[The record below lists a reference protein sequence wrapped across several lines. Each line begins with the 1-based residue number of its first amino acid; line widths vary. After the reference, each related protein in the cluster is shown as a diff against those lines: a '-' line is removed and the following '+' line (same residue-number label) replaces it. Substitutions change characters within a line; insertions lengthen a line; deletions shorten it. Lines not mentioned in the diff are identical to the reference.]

1 MNEAKPQDG
10 STVKGYRTLNVAE
23 IDAMNRLKDI
33 SRMFIKELDVLSECA
48 SAEPVERGSRREL
61 ERQQTLRWL
70 SIACTDMQT
79 ACMAACRAV
88 ARPDEDC

>member
-1 MNEAKPQDG
+1 MSEAKPQDG
-10 STVKGYRTLNVAE
+10 GTVKGYRTLNTAE

-33 SRMFIKELDVLSECA
+33 SRMFIKELDLLVECA
-48 SAEPVERGSRREL
+48 SAELVERGSQQEL

-88 ARPDEDC
+88 AQPDGDC